1 MGQAP
6 RGRMESRGISKN
18 VIPTKIYWS
27 EKALFDAASGAPS
40 FLRMNSYGSE
50 NEAFFFAWSASIREK
65 WFTAAWKSYESG
77 PFHCYVALA
86 APLAPL

>member
-1 MGQAP
+1 
-6 RGRMESRGISKN
+6 MESRGISKN
-18 VIPTKIYWS
+18 VIPTKIYES
-27 EKALFDAASGAPS
+27 EKALFDAASGVPS

-77 PFHCYVALA
+77 LSHCDAALA
-86 APLAPL
+86 GSAGPSLACG